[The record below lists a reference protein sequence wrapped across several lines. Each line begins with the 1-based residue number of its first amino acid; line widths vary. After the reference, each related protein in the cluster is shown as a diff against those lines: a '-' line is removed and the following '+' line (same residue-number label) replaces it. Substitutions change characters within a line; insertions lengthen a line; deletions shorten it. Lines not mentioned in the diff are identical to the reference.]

1 MKKFNT
7 TTFAIAI
14 SSLLMISSFS
24 FAKLPDPSPE
34 AKAASA
40 LTAAKNAHNDKV
52 SAYQLC
58 LAQDKVAKKYASKPQ
73 AGDKA
78 IETPACKDP
87 GKFEPPAELVV
98 APAPAAAPVV
108 AVAPIA
114 PVAPVKK

>member
-1 MKKFNT
+1 MKKLNTT

-14 SSLLMISSFS
+14 SSLLMISSSS

-34 AKAASA
+34 AKAAAA

-73 AGDKA
+73 AGEKA
-78 IETPACKDP
+78 IETPPCKDP
-87 GKFEPPAELVV
+87 GKFEPPAEL
-98 APAPAAAPVV
+98 
-108 AVAPIA
+108 AVAPVAA
-114 PVAPVKK
+114 PAVAAVPSASAAPVKK

>member
-1 MKKFNT
+1 MKILNT
-7 TTFAIAI
+7 SATFAIAI
-14 SSLLMISSFS
+14 SSLLMISSIS

-73 AGDKA
+73 AGEKA
-78 IETPACKDP
+78 IETPPCKDP

-98 APAPAAAPVV
+98 APVAAPAVAAAPS
-108 AVAPIA
+108 APA
-114 PVAPVKK
+114 APVKK

>member
-1 MKKFNT
+1 MNSLKRT
-7 TTFAIAI
+7 TLYTATIATMI
-14 SSLLMISSFS
+14 MGSSTG

-40 LTAAKNAHNDKV
+40 LTAAKNAHNDKI

-58 LAQDKVAKKYASKPQ
+58 LAQDKVAKKYATKPA
-73 AGDKA
+73 AGEKA

-98 APAPAAAPVV
+98 APAVAAAPS
-108 AVAPIA
+108 A
-114 PVAPVKK
+114 PVTAPVKK

>member
-1 MKKFNT
+1 MKILNTSAKFV
-7 TTFAIAI
+7 IAI
-14 SSLLMISSFS
+14 SSLLMISSIS

-73 AGDKA
+73 AGEKA
-78 IETPACKDP
+78 IETPPCKDP
-87 GKFEPPAELVV
+87 GKFEPPAEL
-98 APAPAAAPVV
+98 
-108 AVAPIA
+108 AVAPVAA
-114 PVAPVKK
+114 PAVASAPSAPAAPVKK